1 MNATSTRPAA
11 REPEWFA
18 TWFDSP
24 HYHRLYAH
32 RDEREAAGFIDRLI
46 DRLQPAPG
54 AAVLD
59 LGCGAGRHARR
70 LAARGFDVT
79 GIDLS
84 AESIREGERS
94 RTGNLRFHRQ
104 DIRTAFGDA
113 RFDCVF
119 SLFTS
124 FGYFDDPAD
133 DLKVV
138 RNIARAL
145 KPGGILVLDYLNVGY
160 AEARLQPDE
169 TVERDGVQYEI
180 TRWSDARHIHKRIL
194 VHDGSRAP
202 LAFAER
208 VARLT
213 LDGFRFLFA
222 LYGLRLEEVF
232 GSYQLHAF
240 DPAESERLILVA
252 RAAGGDAARELPAR
266 EIAPDA
272 ADRLRRHAQV

>member
-1 MNATSTRPAA
+1 MNATSTRRAA

-24 HYHRLYAH
+24 HYHKLYAH
-32 RDEREAAGFIDRLI
+32 RDEQEAAGFIDRLI

-145 KPGGILVLDYLNVGY
+145 KPGGTLVLDYLNVGY
-160 AEARLQPDE
+160 AEARLQRDE
-169 TVERDGVQYEI
+169 TVARDGVHYEI

-194 VHDGSRAP
+194 VHDGTRTP

-222 LYGLRLEEVF
+222 LYGLRIEEVF
-232 GSYQLHAF
+232 GSYQLQPF
-240 DPAESERLILVA
+240 DPAESDRLILQA
-252 RAAGGDAARELPAR
+252 RLG
-266 EIAPDA
+266 
-272 ADRLRRHAQV
+272 